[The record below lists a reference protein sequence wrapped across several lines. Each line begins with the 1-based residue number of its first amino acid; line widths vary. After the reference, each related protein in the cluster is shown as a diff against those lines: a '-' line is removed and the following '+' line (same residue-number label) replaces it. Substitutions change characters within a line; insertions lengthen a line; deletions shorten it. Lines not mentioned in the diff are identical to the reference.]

1 MIFLTLN
8 QLFGEMYAACVIAF
22 LTSYLVKAASLTARD
37 DFMVGCLLGSHFGI
51 PGLPASYDYIVV
63 GGGTAG
69 LTIARRLAENTSLSI
84 AVVEAGDFYDLSN
97 GNYSQVPAYASFFT
111 GNNPTLKNNYL
122 DWYMYTEP
130 QPQLNGRSPLY
141 DSGKVIGGASGRNF
155 LWQIRGT
162 RGCFQKWAEVV
173 NDQTY
178 TLDNMLPYFKRSY
191 HYTPPNNAKRPE
203 NSSADYVPDDWD
215 TSGGPVKVSYASWV
229 NSISSWISI
238 SLESM
243 GVKKIPSFYGG
254 SLLGWSWLA
263 VTLDPD
269 SQTRSS
275 SVQFLYDVLE
285 KSPNL
290 IIYKSTLRKKILF
303 HNQTAVGVTVSSGG
317 VEYNLTAKREVIISA
332 GVMRSPQLLL
342 ASGIGDRERLQRVGV
357 PLIAHRPGVGQNMH
371 DNVLVGPTFQ
381 VDLVTHS
388 SLTHPEVLTEARE
401 EYNTKRTGILTNV
414 GGDLAAFEQVT
425 SDMVGEDT
433 LRSLHESFPADWP
446 HLQYLILDAYFGTG
460 NDSSP
465 VPSDGGQY
473 VASSIGLVA
482 TFSRGNVTISSPDTA
497 VNPVISPNWLLDPR
511 DQDLAVAAFR
521 RGRQLFSTDA
531 IKPIIISEVYPGSNF
546 STRDQILNVI
556 RESANSVY
564 NAVGTNKMGK
574 ADDPLAVVDS
584 TARVIGVGRLRVVDA
599 SIVPF
604 LPPGQPSAT
613 VYALAEKIAES
624 IIYGR

>member
-1 MIFLTLN
+1 MYVVYFITLLTCCL
-8 QLFGEMYAACVIAF
+8 GRAAP
-22 LTSYLVKAASLTARD
+22 TTARD
-37 DFMVGCLLGSHFGI
+37 EFTTQGLLGSHFGV

-69 LTIARRLAENTSLSI
+69 LTVARRLAANTSLSI
-84 AVVEAGDFYDLSN
+84 AIIEAGDFYELSN

-111 GNNPTLKNNYL
+111 GNNPSLKNNFL
-122 DWYMYTEP
+122 DWYMYTKP

-141 DSGKVIGGASGRNF
+141 DSGKVIGGSSGRNF

-162 RGCFQKWAEVV
+162 QGCFQKWADVV
-173 NDQTY
+173 DDQTY

-191 HYTPPNNAKRPE
+191 HYTPPNNAERPE

-215 TSGGPVKVSYASWV
+215 TSGGPVEVSYASWV
-229 NSISSWISI
+229 NPISSWVSA

-243 GVKKIPSFYGG
+243 GIKKISSFYGG

-275 SVQFLYDVLE
+275 SAEFLYDAFSKL
-285 KSPNL
+285 PNL
-290 IIYKSTLRKKILF
+290 VIYKSTLGEKILF
-303 HNQTAVGVTVSSGG
+303 QNQTAVGVTVNSGG
-317 VEYNLTAKREVIISA
+317 IEYNLTAGREVIISA

-342 ASGIGDRERLQRVGV
+342 ASGIGNSQVLQDVGAT
-357 PLIAHRPGVGQNMH
+357 LIAHRPGVGQNMW

-381 VDLVTHS
+381 VDLITHS
-388 SLTHPEVLTEARE
+388 SLSHPEFLAKAKE
-401 EYNTKRTGILTNV
+401 EYNTQSTGILTNV

-425 SDMVGEDT
+425 SDMVDEVT
-433 LRSLHESFPADWP
+433 LKSLHESFPEDWP

-482 TFSRGNVTISSPDTA
+482 TFSRGNVTISSLDTS
-497 VNPVISPNWLLDPR
+497 VSPVISPNWLLDTR

-521 RGRQLFSTDA
+521 RGRQLFNTNA
-531 IKPIIISEVYPGSNF
+531 ITPIVISEVYPGSNF
-546 STRDQILNVI
+546 STRDQILDVI

-564 NAVGTNKMGK
+564 NAVGTNKMGR

-584 TARVIGVGRLRVVDA
+584 TARVIGVDRLRVVDA
-599 SIVPF
+599 SIFPF

-624 IIYGR
+624 ILHGV